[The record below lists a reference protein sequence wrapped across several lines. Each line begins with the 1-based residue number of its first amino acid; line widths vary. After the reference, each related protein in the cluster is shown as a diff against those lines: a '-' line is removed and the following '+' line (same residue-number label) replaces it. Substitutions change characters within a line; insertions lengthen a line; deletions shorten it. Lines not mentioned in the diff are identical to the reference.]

1 MRFLLNAPVGRIL
14 LAAATSLAFA
24 GYACSD
30 PLNTKADY
38 AYILDADTG
47 QTLYSKRGDE
57 AMTPASMTKIMTA
70 FVVYERIR
78 DGRLSLDEEFVVS
91 ENAWRKGGAA
101 SGGSTMFLEL
111 GSKVSVEN
119 LLKGVIIQSGNDA
132 CIVLAEGIMGS
143 EEAFSAEM
151 TRRAK
156 ELGLESASFKNVTGL
171 YEDGHE
177 ISSADLAKLAY
188 ITMTQF
194 PEQYAIYKEDAFT
207 WNGIRQPNRNPLLG
221 EVPGADGLKTGH
233 LDISGYGLVG
243 SAVRDGQR
251 RIIVL
256 NGLESMAD
264 RATEARRVMRA
275 AFVDFKSQQVVEA
288 GTIVGELDVFLGD
301 ADTVDLIATD
311 TIKMGVHLDSLRD
324 LEAFIIAEGPI
335 KAPVAEGDVLG
346 QLVVRAPG
354 VEDIVTD
361 VVAGSSVAEKGLIGK
376 ALVGLGLAG

>member
-1 MRFLLNAPVGRIL
+1 MRFSLFITVSRALLMGAPIVSAG
-14 LAAATSLAFA
+14 AA
-24 GYACSD
+24 YSD

-38 AYILDADTG
+38 AYIMDADNG

-70 FVVYERIR
+70 YVVYERIR
-78 DGRLSLDEEFVVS
+78 DGRLGLDEEFKVS

-143 EEAFSAEM
+143 EEAFAAEM

-156 ELGLESASFKNVTGL
+156 ELGLDSANFKNVTGL
-171 YEDGHE
+171 YEEGHE
-177 ISSADLAKLAY
+177 ISSEDLAKLAY
-188 ITMTQF
+188 LTMTQF
-194 PEQYAIYKEDAFT
+194 PEHYDIYKEDSFT
-207 WNGIRQPNRNPLLG
+207 WNGISQPNRNPLLG

-251 RIIVL
+251 RIVVL
-256 NGLESMAD
+256 NGLDSKAD

-275 AFVDFKSQQVVEA
+275 AFVDFKSQTVVEA
-288 GTIVGELDVFLGD
+288 GAVVGELDVFLGSS
-301 ADTVDLIATD
+301 AKIELVAEE
-311 TIKMGVHLDSLRD
+311 TITMGVHLDALRD
-324 LEAFIIAEGPI
+324 LEAFIIAKGPV
-335 KAPVAEGDVLG
+335 KAPISEGDVLG
-346 QLVVRAPG
+346 KLIVRAPG
-354 VEDIVTD
+354 VEDMVTN
-361 VVAGSSVAEKGLIGK
+361 VVASSAVSEKGLIGK